1 MNIMHSVTMR
11 QMKLNKR
18 RTIVTIMGV
27 IISVAMITAV
37 TTFAA
42 TMMDYLGQNVMMS
55 SGEWYGRYKDVR
67 PKKHRIFRMR
77 SVLMKALL
85 LNLRLFQLEGEKTR
99 ISHTCSSPRLTVPQW
114 KG

>member
-1 MNIMHSVTMR
+1 MHSVTMR

-55 SGEWYGRYKDVR
+55 SRRMVR
-67 PKKHRIFRMR
+67 P
-77 SVLMKALL
+77 L
-85 LNLRLFQLEGEKTR
+85 
-99 ISHTCSSPRLTVPQW
+99 
-114 KG
+114 

>member
-42 TMMDYLGQNVMMS
+42 TMMGLSRTKCNDVLRRM
-55 SGEWYGRYKDVR
+55 VR
-67 PKKHRIFRMR
+67 P
-77 SVLMKALL
+77 L
-85 LNLRLFQLEGEKTR
+85 
-99 ISHTCSSPRLTVPQW
+99 
-114 KG
+114 